1 MTNIRYGETMGY
13 SLWRAPLFP
22 AFNSKRWIF
31 CSKRFVS
38 VYIYSPAF
46 KIRFYC
52 LDLFASLA
60 TRHCSQNNLFVRSP
74 VFSSVL
80 LETKEKSTYW
90 LNTHIYAHT
99 LTSINKHTHTCIQ
112 IQVPTQ
118 TNKNTHTHSCVCQH
132 SHSKT
137 TRKTCMYTQKYRN
150 TT

>member
-1 MTNIRYGETMGY
+1 MYA
-13 SLWRAPLFP
+13 LW
-22 AFNSKRWIF
+22 SWIF

-60 TRHCSQNNLFVRSP
+60 TRLCSQNNLFVRSP

-118 TNKNTHTHSCVCQH
+118 TNKNTHTHTAAYVSTRILRQPERHVCIH
-132 SHSKT
+132 
-137 TRKTCMYTQKYRN
+137 RN
-150 TT
+150 TEIQPRST